1 MGLFD
6 IFKKKPKDDKN
17 KKYNLGMKK
26 TRQGLMSKLK
36 AILSGNEINEE
47 LFDDLTDAFIMA
59 DIGVETTPAY
69 PKPSPPAD

>member
-36 AILSGNEINEE
+36 EI
-47 LFDDLTDAFIMA
+47 
-59 DIGVETTPAY
+59 
-69 PKPSPPAD
+69 

>member
-26 TRQGLMSKLK
+26 PVK
-36 AILSGNEINEE
+36 
-47 LFDDLTDAFIMA
+47 
-59 DIGVETTPAY
+59 V
-69 PKPSPPAD
+69 